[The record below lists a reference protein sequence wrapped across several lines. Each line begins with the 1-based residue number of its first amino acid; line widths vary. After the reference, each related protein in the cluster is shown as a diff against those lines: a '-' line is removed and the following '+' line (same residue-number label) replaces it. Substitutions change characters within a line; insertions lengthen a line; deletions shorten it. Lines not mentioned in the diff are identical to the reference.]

1 MATIKYWHAIN
12 QAISEEMERDPSVVL
27 IGEDVGLPGGPF
39 GASRGLLDKFGSNR
53 VKDTPISELAIA
65 GMGVGAAM
73 TGIRPIVE
81 IMFNDFSTLAMDQIV
96 NQAAKMSFM
105 SGGKI
110 SVPLVIRSL
119 IASGMK
125 TGPQHGQSLEAL
137 YGHIPGLKV
146 IWPSNPA
153 DMKGLLKSAIRDN
166 NPVIVFESLAL
177 WSSKGDVPDG
187 DFTIPIGKANVIKEG
202 KDVSI
207 LSIGSAVNRSLQAA
221 MELENQGVSA
231 EVIDLRSIS
240 PLDDETIFKSVSK
253 TGRVVIVHDAV
264 KPFGIGAEIVA
275 RINEEMFESLKAAPK
290 RIASPFSPVPFAPLL
305 EKQYFPQVENIVKG
319 VKDLLYKK
327 KEMNI

>member
-1 MATIKYWHAIN
+1 MAKIKYWHAIN
-12 QAISEEMERDPSVVL
+12 QALSEEMERDSSVVL

-39 GASRGLLDKFGSNR
+39 GASRGLYDKFGPKR

-73 TGIRPIVE
+73 TGVRPIVE

-96 NQAAKMSFM
+96 NQAAKMTFM

-110 SVPLVIRSL
+110 AVPLVIRSL

-146 IWPSNPA
+146 VWPSNPA
-153 DMKGLLKSAIRDN
+153 DMKGLLKSAIRDH

-177 WSSKGDVPDG
+177 WSTKGEVPEG
-187 DFTIPIGKANVIKEG
+187 DFTIPIGKANVLKEG
-202 KDVSI
+202 NDVTI
-207 LSIGSAVNRSLQAA
+207 LSIGGAVPRSLQAA
-221 MELENQGVSA
+221 NTLQTHGVSA

-240 PLDDETIFKSVSK
+240 PIDDETIFKSISK

-290 RIASPFSPVPFAPLL
+290 RIAAPFSPVPFAPLL
-305 EKQYFPQVENIVKG
+305 EKQYFPQVERIVSE
-319 VKDLLYKK
+319 VKDLVYRK